1 MRVSHLFWSHGAHD
15 ISCDTDSVT
24 LSCLSVIEMA
34 SIFLMDSGS
43 GVNSFLNGRLRYW
56 LATVCFISTSKVQR
70 EGLLGRQK
78 SSTLSSNIHDN
89 TRKFIFMELPLPEQT
104 FGLIIPWIK
113 LKQTAS
119 V

>member
-1 MRVSHLFWSHGAHD
+1 MVSKSFAATHRALQLSSDSVMPSHLSA
-15 ISCDTDSVT
+15 
-24 LSCLSVIEMA
+24 IETA

-43 GVNSFLNGRLRYW
+43 GVDSFLDGRLRYW
-56 LATVCFISTSKVQR
+56 LATVCFISTSKAQR

-89 TRKFIFMELPLPEQT
+89 TRKFIFAEPPLLEQT
-104 FGLIIPWIK
+104 FRLIIPWIK
-113 LKQTAS
+113 LEQTAS